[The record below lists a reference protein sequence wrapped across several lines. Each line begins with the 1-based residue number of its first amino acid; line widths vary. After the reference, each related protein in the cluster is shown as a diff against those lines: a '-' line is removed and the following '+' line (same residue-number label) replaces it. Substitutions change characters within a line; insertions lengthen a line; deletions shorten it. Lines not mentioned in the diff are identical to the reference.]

1 MENEALGQ
9 QNADSTAAARRK
21 NEIGL
26 PLIALCLVI
35 VPILAFL
42 FLESLLRLDDL
53 LAFLLLFMLLSPIA
67 GMITGIFSLVRG
79 KGRIG
84 LAGKILA
91 ITAISLPAIF
101 IIFPI
106 LLVVFDLF
114 AGGTGT
120 TGSVSEM

>member
-1 MENEALGQ
+1 MENEALDQ
-9 QNADSTAAARRK
+9 QNADSTTAARRK

-26 PLIALCLVI
+26 PLIALGLVI

-42 FLESLLRLDDL
+42 FLVVLLKLHDL
-53 LAFLLLFMLLSPIA
+53 LEFMFLFIVLSPIA
-67 GMITGIFSLVRG
+67 GIITGILSLVRG

-91 ITAISLPAIF
+91 VTAISLPVIF

-106 LLVVFDLF
+106 LYLSIGV
-114 AGGTGT
+114 ATGVIS
-120 TGSVSEM
+120 GM